1 MIIPQV
7 ITFRSSRTD
16 FLDILF
22 ANQTCGLQAPPNVN
36 QPHTQFAYS
45 APGNEGLASSNP
57 GSFTAPHNHVAA
69 MHVSQMPLQCG
80 GTVSSQQIMT
90 VTPPGSPVRSS
101 PNSSFSTSLAPTE
114 PAEPANVAAPQPRNA
129 GMQQNINIAAIKTT
143 TGTSLDYQTLDPD
156 QIPSVQR
163 RDFSEEHYSEARQ
176 SLPNEEQD
184 NEPDLQYTPNTTFDA
199 FHPNVA
205 PDRPY
210 IPGSWDFNDEEL
222 QVPTWYG
229 YQPGLLDMNTED
241 QCPFY
246 EPGAIPFDMNSW
258 PQLQ

>member
-1 MIIPQV
+1 M
-7 ITFRSSRTD
+7 
-16 FLDILF
+16 
-22 ANQTCGLQAPPNVN
+22 N
-36 QPHTQFAYS
+36 QPHTRFTYS

-69 MHVSQMPLQCG
+69 MHVSQMPLQYG

-176 SLPNEEQD
+176 SLPNEVQD

-199 FHPNVA
+199 FHPNMA

-258 PQLQ
+258 PQIQ